1 MDTTQTLMER
11 CKVQLGVESDY
22 ALAKALETSTAAV
35 SRYRTGERQMDNW
48 CACKVALI
56 LGLDPMEVIAISEL
70 EREKNET
77 KRKFWENFYRER
89 FAKLAIVLAFMAGIW
104 TICPSESLQNAADF
118 GVKTVFLASESAA
131 IVCGGVFLPVLALV
145 LVLLYIIDLR

>member
-1 MDTTQTLMER
+1 MDTTQTLLQR
-11 CKVQLGVESDY
+11 CKIELGVESDY
-22 ALAKALETSTAAV
+22 ALGKALNIPSQTIG
-35 SRYRTGERQMDNW
+35 RYQRGDRQMDNW
-48 CACKVALI
+48 ACAQIALV
-56 LGLDPMEVIAISEL
+56 LGMDLSAVVAISEL

-104 TICPSESLQNAADF
+104 TICPSESLQNAANF

-131 IVCGGVFLPVLALV
+131 IVCGGCFCLFWPWFWP
-145 LVLLYIIDLR
+145 YFT